1 MASAAIA
8 ERFCHMTENHRLYL
22 FGLILENR
30 AYMNFVACLLLII
43 NACLVWGLYRYKKTL
58 S

>member
-1 MASAAIA
+1 
-8 ERFCHMTENHRLYL
+8 MTENHRLYL